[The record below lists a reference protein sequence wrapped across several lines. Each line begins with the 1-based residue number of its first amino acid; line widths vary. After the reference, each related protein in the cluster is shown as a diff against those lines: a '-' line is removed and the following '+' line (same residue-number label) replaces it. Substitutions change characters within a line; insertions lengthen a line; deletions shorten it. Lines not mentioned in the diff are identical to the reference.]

1 MVAERSVSRRSFFVK
16 KGGGIRSDNADISND
31 KPWHMKICGI
41 MVDVSSRVSM

>member
-16 KGGGIRSDNADISND
+16 KGGGIRSENADISND

-41 MVDVSSRVSM
+41 MVAVSSRVSM